1 MRIGLTG
8 GIGSGKSYVCK
19 VFNELGIPTFD
30 SDQSAKAQ
38 YLKPQIKSQVIQLLG
53 NEVYS
58 EDKINKEKIASII
71 FNDKEKNDRLLQILS
86 SNIRKEYDEFHK
98 SSTATFTIFESG
110 IIFERKIEH
119 LFDHVICVITNDQK
133 TRREKIKQRSG
144 LTDEQINQVIANQ
157 LSDEELKLKS
167 DYFIINDYKS
177 VSEQCQTI
185 YNSIYDRSKI
195 KH

>member
-1 MRIGLTG
+1 M
-8 GIGSGKSYVCK
+8 
-19 VFNELGIPTFD
+19 
-30 SDQSAKAQ
+30 
-38 YLKPQIKSQVIQLLG
+38 
-53 NEVYS
+53 
-58 EDKINKEKIASII
+58 
-71 FNDKEKNDRLLQILS
+71 
-86 SNIRKEYDEFHK
+86 
-98 SSTATFTIFESG
+98 
-110 IIFERKIEH
+110 
-119 LFDHVICVITNDQK
+119 FDHVICVITNDQK

-167 DYFIINDYKS
+167 DYCIINDYKS